1 MDVFMENTEKRDYDT
16 FPDLS
21 GFSLISV
28 AEIAPR
34 TSLWEITGTKKR
46 VTFADLLGFS
56 LVSVIEIAPRNK
68 PKDSVKRP
76 PKKHQV
82 NYQRRCLKCLFDQ
95 PEDKDDFL
103 DRVQRQ
109 CVCLESVVCDKTI
122 VRGFVR
128 VLNVSYRKDVT
139 IRYTTDGWK
148 TVCDE
153 QANYLSTARDGTT
166 DTFFFR
172 IALPSI
178 WRKGSKMEFAIC
190 YSVEGSDYW
199 DNNFFRNYSICCASD
214 ESCISTDI

>member
-1 MDVFMENTEKRDYDT
+1 MDVFMENTEKRGYNT

-21 GFSLISV
+21 RFSL
-28 AEIAPR
+28 
-34 TSLWEITGTKKR
+34 SLWEITANKKR

-56 LVSVIEIAPRNK
+56 LVTVIEIAPRNK
-68 PKDSVKRP
+68 PKESIKRP
-76 PKKHQV
+76 QQKHRA

-95 PEDKDDFL
+95 PENKDDFL

-109 CVCLESVVCDKTI
+109 YVCLESVVCDKTI

-139 IRYTTDGWK
+139 IRYSTDGWK

-153 QANYLSTARDGTT
+153 QANYLSTSTDGKT

-178 WRKGSKMEFAIC
+178 WQEGSKMEFAIC
-190 YSVEGSDYW
+190 YGVEGSDYW
-199 DNNFFRNYSICCASD
+199 DNNFFRNYSVCRASD

>member
-1 MDVFMENTEKRDYDT
+1 MENTEKRGYST
-16 FPDLS
+16 FPGLPR
-21 GFSLISV
+21 FSLFSV
-28 AEIAPR
+28 AQIAPR
-34 TSLWEITGTKKR
+34 TSLWEITANKKR

-56 LVSVIEIAPRNK
+56 LVTVIEIAPRNK
-68 PKDSVKRP
+68 PKESIKRP
-76 PKKHQV
+76 QQKHRV
-82 NYQRRCLKCLFDQ
+82 NSARRCLKCLFDQ
-95 PEDKDDFL
+95 PENKDDFL

-109 CVCLESVVCDKTI
+109 YVCLESVVCDKTI

-139 IRYTTDGWK
+139 IRYSTDDWK

-153 QANYLSTARDGTT
+153 QANYLSTSRDGAT

-172 IALPSI
+172 IAVPSI
-178 WRKGSKMEFAIC
+178 WQEGSKMEFAIR

-199 DNNFFRNYSICCASD
+199 DNNFFRNYSVCCASD